1 MARKR
6 HNNQA
11 KQTQKRFINPNVSAR
26 IIEKS
31 QYMTRQDIQNWRRA
45 LGMARNVE
53 SRNMAPIQLL
63 YKDILLDA
71 LLMSQMKNRL
81 LKALSTPFMFQDK
94 NGNTNDTITNDLQNK
109 RWVNDLC
116 KFILESIW
124 FGHSLIEIIKEE
136 DKITTSL
143 VPRENVDTI
152 QGRVYLDYTDQTT
165 YIEYRKADEYGT
177 TLLEFGDEG
186 DLGILNNTV
195 PHVLMKK
202 FAQSC
207 WSELCEIFGIPP
219 RVMKTNTHNPAM
231 LNRSE
236 QMMRDVGSAAWFII
250 DTTEEFQ
257 WGQGISTSGDV
268 YQRLIQLC
276 NSEISMVSSGAI
288 IGQDTKNGSRSK
300 DESAQTMLQQ
310 LINSDLS
317 LLEEAWNTSVIPA
330 LQKLGILPQD
340 IVLKFEVTED
350 ISDLW
355 NMTKD
360 SLQYFDFDID
370 WMNKKFGLKITSKK
384 ANIFEQDQ
392 SLSLGFNKEDF
403 F

>member
-1 MARKR
+1 MARRNK
-6 HNNQA
+6 
-11 KQTQKRFINPNVSAR
+11 KQPVQKKTIMPTIASR

-31 QYMTRQDIQNWRRA
+31 ISLSRQDIQNWRRA
-45 LGMARNVE
+45 ITMARNVE
-53 SRNMAPIQLL
+53 SRNMAPLQLL
-63 YKDILLDA
+63 YKDVLLDA

-81 LKALSTPFMFQDK
+81 LKALATPFMFQDD
-94 NGNTNDTITNDLQNK
+94 NGNTNDTITDELQNK

-116 KFILESIW
+116 KYIIESI
-124 FGHSLIEIIKEE
+124 FYGHSLVEIIKEG
-136 DKITTSL
+136 DKITTKL
-143 VPRENVDTI
+143 IPRENVD
-152 QGRVYLDYTDQTT
+152 QVNGRVYFDYTDQTR
-165 YIEYRKADEYGT
+165 YIDYRNSDEYGT
-177 TLLEFGDEG
+177 TLLEFGDDW

-219 RVMKTNTHNPAM
+219 RVMKTNTHDPVM

-236 QMMRDVGSAAWFII
+236 NMMREVGAAAWFII

-257 WGQGISTSGDV
+257 WGQGVSTNGDV
-268 YQRLIQLC
+268 YRGLIQLC

-288 IGQDTKNGSRSK
+288 IGQDTANGSRSK
-300 DESAQTMLQQ
+300 DESAQNMLQQ

-317 LLEEAWNTSVIPA
+317 LLEEAWNNLVIPA
-330 LQKLGILPQD
+330 LHRLGILPED
-340 IVLKFEVTED
+340 INLKFEVTED

-355 NMTKD
+355 LMTKEALPYYD
-360 SLQYFDFDID
+360 MEID
-370 WMNKKFGLKITSKK
+370 WMNRKFGLKITNKK
-384 ANIFEQDQ
+384 SNVFEQE
-392 SLSLGFNKEDF
+392 LGLGLNQNDF

>member
-1 MARKR
+1 MSRRK
-6 HNNQA
+6 QYK
-11 KQTQKRFINPNVSAR
+11 KQPQQTKAFINPNVSAR

-81 LKALSTPFMFQDK
+81 LKALSTPFMFQDE

-116 KFILESIW
+116 KAVLESIW
-124 FGHSLIEIIKEE
+124 FGHSLVEIIKEGE
-136 DKITTSL
+136 NIRTSL
-143 VPRENVDTI
+143 IPRENVDTV
-152 QGRVYLDYTDQTT
+152 QGKVYFDYTDQTT
-165 YIEYRKADEYGT
+165 FIDYRKADEYGT

-219 RVMKTNTHNPAM
+219 RVMKTNTHDPTM

-250 DTTEEFQ
+250 DSTEEFQ
-257 WGQGISTSGDV
+257 WGQGVSTSGDV

-288 IGQDTKNGSRSK
+288 IGQDTVNGSRSK
-300 DESAQTMLQQ
+300 DESAQNMLQQ

-317 LLEEAWNTSVIPA
+317 LLEEAWNSTIIPA

-355 NMTKD
+355 QMTKD
-360 SLQYFDFDID
+360 SLQYYDFDIE
-370 WMNKKFGLKITSKK
+370 WMNRKFGLNIISKK

-392 SLSLGFNKEDF
+392 SLSLGFNKDDF